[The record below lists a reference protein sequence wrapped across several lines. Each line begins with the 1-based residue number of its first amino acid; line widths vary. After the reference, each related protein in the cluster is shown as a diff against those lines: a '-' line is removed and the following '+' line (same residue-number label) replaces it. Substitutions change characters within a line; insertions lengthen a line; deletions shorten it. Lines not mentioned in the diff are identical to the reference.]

1 MLTQTVNP
9 EQAKIKQ
16 EPTWWQNL
24 KLKVANAYNGIV
36 DKIKSPFTGLSHYF
50 KQKENKDSVFL
61 NALREKHYN
70 LIAQES
76 NKPNPNYGDITKLI
90 SADTK
95 KFINNIIQEEI
106 KKLGKPPCEF
116 SVFTL
121 GSMARQE
128 CGPVTDLEIGFL
140 IKEKTVENYKYFQQ
154 LSQNLSDRLFLLGED
169 PEIGEKGF
177 RLDEADNAPGPIKRF
192 FARNLT
198 DEQAKELQNDAIKNR
213 DKKKMPFKGSRPF
226 IATYDEFAEYS
237 KPHYAQDRKKLDKL
251 RNAAFE
257 SEWEKVQKDPKNKA
271 KLKTNAGTAE
281 LRKEIGSWV
290 NQMYRPFSNRE
301 LNIADSAGKKLGRNM
316 ALLYGNEP
324 LFKRFM
330 EKRNK
335 IFAQKDKEG
344 KTGRQN
350 IAKDKMRDDVV
361 DIIQKGKSPY
371 ITGKLDKTLDI
382 KRGLYRFVEQF
393 ITNLGF
399 YHQCKS
405 QNCLDILKELQQRQ
419 IISPE
424 LSSKLNDYV
433 QFITGLRLK
442 EQAILK
448 RQGFEAYLDQTEF
461 DDDRTKLETE
471 IKQLEESIKYMQSV
485 PETTTEAIAAKQRAL
500 VELKDKYHHM
510 LEMAPGNIIS
520 PSDLEQLK
528 TKYVPIAQEI
538 YSQAQQWTQGK
549 ENLGFSANTR
559 PVAAGHIEESVDYV
573 RKHPGGFFPALNLL
587 KQKEKDLSKE
597 QAAEFAKK
605 CEQEKLLTMK
615 DRLMLTF
622 KNLW

>member
-1 MLTQTVNP
+1 MPHSRT
-9 EQAKIKQ
+9 
-16 EPTWWQNL
+16 
-24 KLKVANAYNGIV
+24 NG
-36 DKIKSPFTGLSHYF
+36 
-50 KQKENKDSVFL
+50 
-61 NALREKHYN
+61 
-70 LIAQES
+70 
-76 NKPNPNYGDITKLI
+76 
-90 SADTK
+90 K
-95 KFINNIIQEEI
+95 K
-106 KKLGKPPCEF
+106 
-116 SVFTL
+116 
-121 GSMARQE
+121 R
-128 CGPVTDLEIGFL
+128 
-140 IKEKTVENYKYFQQ
+140 
-154 LSQNLSDRLFLLGED
+154 
-169 PEIGEKGF
+169 
-177 RLDEADNAPGPIKRF
+177 KRI
-192 FARNLT
+192 L
-198 DEQAKELQNDAIKNR
+198 
-213 DKKKMPFKGSRPF
+213 
-226 IATYDEFAEYS
+226 
-237 KPHYAQDRKKLDKL
+237 
-251 RNAAFE
+251 
-257 SEWEKVQKDPKNKA
+257 KNKA
-271 KLKTNAGTAE
+271 KLKTREGTSE
-281 LRKEIGSWV
+281 LRKEIGSLV

-471 IKQLEESIKYMQSV
+471 NQTI
-485 PETTTEAIAAKQRAL
+485 R
-500 VELKDKYHHM
+500 
-510 LEMAPGNIIS
+510 
-520 PSDLEQLK
+520 
-528 TKYVPIAQEI
+528 
-538 YSQAQQWTQGK
+538 
-549 ENLGFSANTR
+549 
-559 PVAAGHIEESVDYV
+559 
-573 RKHPGGFFPALNLL
+573 
-587 KQKEKDLSKE
+587 
-597 QAAEFAKK
+597 
-605 CEQEKLLTMK
+605 
-615 DRLMLTF
+615 RLY
-622 KNLW
+622 

>member
-1 MLTQTVNP
+1 MLTQALNQ
-9 EQAKIKQ
+9 EQAQKKQ
-16 EPTWWQNL
+16 APTWWQSL
-24 KLKVANAYNGIV
+24 KQNVAMAYNGIV
-36 DKIKSPFTGLSHYF
+36 NKIKSPFAGLSDYF
-50 KQKENKDSVFL
+50 KQKENKDSVDIK
-61 NALREKHYN
+61 ALREKHFN

-76 NKPNPNYGDITKLI
+76 KKPNPNYGDVTKLI

-95 KFINNIIQEEI
+95 QFMGQIIQEEMN
-106 KKLGKPPCEF
+106 KLGKPPCEY
-116 SVFTL
+116 SVITL

-154 LSQNLSDRLFLLGED
+154 LSQNLSDRLFLLGEHPD
-169 PEIGEKGF
+169 IGGKGL
-177 RLDEADNAPGPIKRF
+177 RMDEADNAPPHKRF

-198 DEQAKELQNDAIKNR
+198 DEQARELQNDAIKNR
-213 DKKKMPFKGSRPF
+213 DKKKMPNEGSRPF
-226 IATYDEFAEYS
+226 LATYDEFAEYS
-237 KPHYAQDRKKLDKL
+237 KPHYAQDKKELDKL

-257 SEWEKVQKDPKNKA
+257 SEWEKAQKDPKNKT
-271 KLKTNAGTAE
+271 KLKTKAGTAE

-290 NQMYRPFSNRE
+290 SQMYRPFSNRE

-324 LFKRFM
+324 LFNRFM
-330 EKRNK
+330 AKRNN

-350 IAKDKMRDDVV
+350 IAKDKMKDDIAE
-361 DIIQKGKSPY
+361 IIQKGKSPY
-371 ITGKLDKTLDI
+371 LTGKLDKTLDI

-405 QNCLDILKELQQRQ
+405 QNCLDILDELKQKQ

-424 LSSKLNDYV
+424 SGAKLNDYV

-442 EQAILK
+442 EQSILK
-448 RQGFEAYLDQTEF
+448 RQGFEAYLDQEEF
-461 DDDRTKLETE
+461 DEDRIKLEKE
-471 IKQLEESIKYMQSV
+471 IKQLEESINYMQSV
-485 PETTTEAIAAKQRAL
+485 PETTTDAIASKQRAL
-500 VELKDKYHHM
+500 VEMKDKYHHM
-510 LEMAPGNIIS
+510 LEMAPGKIIS

-528 TKYVPIAQEI
+528 TKYVPMAQEI
-538 YSQAQQWTQGK
+538 YSQAQLWTQGK
-549 ENLGFSANTR
+549 ENLGFTNNAR
-559 PVAAGHIEESVDYV
+559 PVAQKHIEESVDYV

-587 KQKEKDLSKE
+587 KQKEKDLSQE
-597 QAAEFAKK
+597 QAAAFVKK
-605 CEQEKLLTMK
+605 CEQEKLLTTK